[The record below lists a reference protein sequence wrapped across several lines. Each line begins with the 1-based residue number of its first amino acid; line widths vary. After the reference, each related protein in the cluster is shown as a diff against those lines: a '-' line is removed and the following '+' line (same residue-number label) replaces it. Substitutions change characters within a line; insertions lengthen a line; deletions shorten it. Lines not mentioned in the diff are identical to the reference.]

1 MPEQTDAQKF
11 CVQPQHA
18 GHSFGNFFGRT
29 REGLYVDTRR
39 SMLKAGMAG
48 MAGLSLPGLL
58 QAKAEAAAAGISGP
72 TGKSVILLWMA
83 GGPSHID
90 TWDSKPDR
98 PWVNRGPFGVTKTKL
113 PGVVICEHLP
123 KQAAMLDKFT
133 IIRSVDARH
142 SNHEPN
148 MVFQTANLAAEP
160 RVNPEAV
167 RYPSLASVI
176 AKSHGANHPAMP
188 PFAAFMKSRSHLA
201 FAGYLGKQY
210 DPFLCDKATALPVY
224 TDVGVDTGR
233 TTGGDLFQMPKGLSE
248 NRLNDRVSLLKQ
260 FDHMKAGLD
269 QDGSMDA
276 LNTYQQQAVDL
287 LLGER
292 ARQAFDLKQE
302 DAETRERYGKHLWCQ
317 QALIA
322 RRLVEAGT
330 TFVTL
335 DLSYHG
341 ASGTWDNHGDNI
353 PPYGGISKGLGP
365 LLPPCRWRI
374 AAWSGNRSYRKR
386 RGHNQGATGHSSRSR
401 GHAVSLLRSSSGLP
415 VSGSP
420 GATSFC
426 RGRRFPDRG
435 VILTLIVMPL
445 IQGCLQNS
453 RHLFPDAPGARGCP
467 RRLQIEFCS
476 SALFRRSERQRSG
489 DGVLRRRGEYWRRGV
504 FYRGALVP
512 NPPTTSAI

>member
-1 MPEQTDAQKF
+1 MSEQSNPQKF
-11 CVQPQHA
+11 CVQTQHA
-18 GHSFGNFFGRT
+18 GHSFGDFFGRT

-210 DPFLCDKATALPVY
+210 DPFLCDKATTLPVY

-248 NRLNDRVSLLKQ
+248 NRLNERVSLLKQ

-365 LLPPCRWRI
+365 LLPLFDHLITTLVSDLETRGLLDNVMVI
-374 AAWSGNRSYRKR
+374 AMGEFGRTPSMGTQDSTDGRNHWPEVMSMCLAGGGLRH
-386 RGHNQGATGHSSRSR
+386 GQVIGATEKDGGTIKER
-401 GHAVSLLRSSSGLP
+401 P
-415 VSGSP
+415 VTPADLAATLFRYFGVPQDYQYLDHQGRPRFVVDGGSP
-420 GATSFC
+420 IAE
-426 RGRRFPDRG
+426 
-435 VILTLIVMPL
+435 
-445 IQGCLQNS
+445 
-453 RHLFPDAPGARGCP
+453 LF
-467 RRLQIEFCS
+467 
-476 SALFRRSERQRSG
+476 
-489 DGVLRRRGEYWRRGV
+489 
-504 FYRGALVP
+504 
-512 NPPTTSAI
+512 

>member
-1 MPEQTDAQKF
+1 MPERPGFNFQCTPAK
-11 CVQPQHA
+11 HA

-29 REGLYVDTRR
+29 QEGVYLQTRR

-48 MAGLSLPGLL
+48 IAGLSLPGLI
-58 QAKAEAAAAGISGP
+58 QAQAEGASAGTSLP

-98 PWVNRGPFGVTKTKL
+98 PWINRGPFGVTQTKL
-113 PGVVICEHLP
+113 PGTVICEHLP

-148 MVFQTANLAAEP
+148 TVFQTANLAAEP
-160 RVNPEAV
+160 RTNPEAV
-167 RYPSLASVI
+167 KYPSLASVV
-176 AKSHGANHPAMP
+176 ARHHGANNPAMP
-188 PFAAFMKSRSHLA
+188 PYAAFMKSRSHLA

-210 DPFLCDKATALPVY
+210 DPFICDTAATLPVY
-224 TDVGVDTGR
+224 TNVGVDTGR
-233 TTGGDLFQMPKGLSE
+233 LSGKDLFQMPTGLSE
-248 NRLNDRVSLLKQ
+248 SRLHERVGLLQK

-269 QDGSMDA
+269 QDGSMAA
-276 LNTYQQQAVDL
+276 LNSYQQQAVDL
-287 LLGER
+287 LLGDR
-292 ARQAFDLKQE
+292 ARTAFDLNQE
-302 DAETRERYGKHLWCQ
+302 SPASRERYGNHLWCQ

-365 LLPPCRWRI
+365 LLPLFDHLITTLVSDLEERGLLDKVMVI
-374 AAWSGNRSYRKR
+374 AMGEFGRTPTMGTQGSTDGRNHWPEVMSMCIAGGGLRH
-386 RGHNQGATGHSSRSR
+386 GQVIGATEADGGTIKER
-401 GHAVSLLRSSSGLP
+401 P
-415 VSGSP
+415 VTPADLAATIFRYFGVPQDVQYKDHQGRPRFVVDGGSP
-420 GATSFC
+420 MAE
-426 RGRRFPDRG
+426 
-435 VILTLIVMPL
+435 
-445 IQGCLQNS
+445 
-453 RHLFPDAPGARGCP
+453 LF
-467 RRLQIEFCS
+467 
-476 SALFRRSERQRSG
+476 
-489 DGVLRRRGEYWRRGV
+489 
-504 FYRGALVP
+504 
-512 NPPTTSAI
+512 